1 LIADVTL
8 EPVGRSNRL
17 GDDCET
23 PDMAR
28 RATAGRQHFLGV
40 SSPEIGDAEVEE
52 LLDTLRGGW
61 LTTGPR
67 VSILQDRLA
76 EYLDVPFVR
85 CLSSCTAG
93 LTLALRVLGIGEGDD
108 VLVPSMTFVSCANA
122 VVHLGATPV
131 LVDCDPATGLIDLE
145 DAERRVTART
155 RAIMPV
161 HLAGHPA
168 DLDAV
173 SAFGRRYGVAVI
185 EDAAHA
191 IGAEWRG
198 RRIGA
203 HGNLTAFSFHAT
215 KNMTTFEGGA
225 LAIVDERV
233 AERVERLSLHGLTHS
248 SWARHGGSSP
258 GAYDVPE
265 PGFKFAM
272 HDVSAAVGI
281 HQLQRLEG
289 WVVRRRDLAD
299 AYDARL
305 AGLPLELPARPPA
318 HARHA
323 HHVYTVRIHPDAGVG
338 RDAVAHALRDLNIG
352 TTVHFRAIHL
362 HTYYRDR
369 FGLRPQDL
377 PGAADWSA
385 RALTLPL
392 APSMTEDDVDDVGR
406 ALEMALG

>member
-1 LIADVTL
+1 V
-8 EPVGRSNRL
+8 
-17 GDDCET
+17 
-23 PDMAR
+23 
-28 RATAGRQHFLGV
+28 
-40 SSPEIGDAEVEE
+40 
-52 LLDTLRGGW
+52 
-61 LTTGPR
+61 
-67 VSILQDRLA
+67 LQDRLA
-76 EYLDVPFVR
+76 DYLDVPFVR

-93 LTLALRVLGIGEGDD
+93 LTLALHVLGVGPRDE

-131 LVDCDPATGLIDLE
+131 LVDADPATGLIDLA
-145 DAERRVTART
+145 DAERRVTGRT

-161 HLAGHPA
+161 HLAGHPV

-173 SAFGRRYGVAVI
+173 AAFRDRHDVAVV

-225 LAIVDERV
+225 LTIADERV
-233 AERVERLSLHGLTHS
+233 AERVERLSLHGLTRS
-248 SWARHGGSSP
+248 SWARHGGSAP

-281 HQLQRLEG
+281 HQLQRLDS
-289 WVVRRRDLAD
+289 WIARRRELAD

-305 AGLPLELPARPPA
+305 AGLPLELPARAPE

-323 HHVYTVRIHPDAGVG
+323 HHVYTVRLAPDAGMS
-338 RDAVAHALRDLNIG
+338 RDALALALRDRNIG

-362 HTYYRDR
+362 HSYYRDR
-369 FGLRPQDL
+369 FGLRPEDL
-377 PGAADWSA
+377 PGAADWSE

-392 APSMTEDDVDDVGR
+392 FPAMGEDDVDDVGR
-406 ALEMALG
+406 AIEDALA